1 MGSSRQIRPPIY
13 SMKQTKLRRRRV
25 IRYAILYFV
34 LLVLILALIIGPAVA
49 GTYIPK
55 SVFNISMLK
64 DNHLFQ
70 PTGLNNDD
78 TRNETETGK
87 KNPSYTGVLW
97 SQIKASQNA
106 AKATGKAA
114 ATTTRGSDRLMMLF

>member
-1 MGSSRQIRPPIY
+1 MFSPRPLDLVPKGLTNTGSSRQIRPPIY

-49 GTYIPK
+49 GSYIPK
-55 SVFNISMLK
+55 SVFKISMLE

-70 PTGLNNDD
+70 PTGLNNDN

-87 KNPSYTGVLW
+87 K
-97 SQIKASQNA
+97 
-106 AKATGKAA
+106 
-114 ATTTRGSDRLMMLF
+114 